1 MTGCAHVELRCAPA
15 IRAGVHH
22 INGSGGRIRHRIPVS
37 VHCFPSCHA
46 PAPHRDFRSDPPYR
60 VPDRG
65 GGRAAHSQPAASKL
79 LAHAETQLGFN
90 LFERVKGRLVATRE
104 AEILTPEVARLN
116 QDLNSVRRLAASLRD
131 RPNGHLRL
139 GCAPA
144 LGLGLLPGVV
154 RASRDAQPGITFD
167 IHTHHSAE
175 LVQGLLTRELDL
187 AITFDT
193 NDYPGLTRMGL
204 GHTELVHLS
213 RKPGAGPLRLSE
225 LSDMAGDTLIVL
237 DAGDAS
243 GALLQ
248 MTLDA
253 QGLDPQVAI
262 QVQTH
267 YVACALVD
275 AGCGDA
281 IVDAITAQAMLRPG
295 MSLRRLDPPL
305 RVRHQHHGAQPG
317 SPVRAAPRP
326 DRAAQGR
333 LRSAPGRARRPAC
346 LNVLG
351 VSPKATGARRRPFL
365 LQDCPH
371 SPKGTWARRK
381 RGAGVRYAVEPRD
394 RRCPP
399 PRIISPA

>member
-1 MTGCAHVELRCAPA
+1 MRLRHIEIFEA
-15 IRAGVHH
+15 IRRTGSLTEAAAALH
-22 INGSGGRIRHRIPVS
+22 I
-37 VHCFPSCHA
+37 
-46 PAPHRDFRSDPPYR
+46 
-60 VPDRG
+60 
-65 GGRAAHSQPAASKL
+65 SQPAASKL
-79 LAHAETQLGFN
+79 LAHAEAQLGFK

-104 AEILTPEVARLN
+104 ADILTPEVARLN

-144 LGLGLLPGVV
+144 LGLGLLPRVV
-154 RASRDAQPGITFD
+154 RDSRDAQPGITFD

-187 AITFDT
+187 AVTFDT

-213 RKPGAGPLRLSE
+213 RTPASGPMRLPE
-225 LSDMAGDTLIVL
+225 LATPSGGTLIVL
-237 DAGDAS
+237 DASDAS

-248 MTLDA
+248 MALDA

-295 MSLRRLDPPL
+295 MHLRRLEPAL
-305 RVRHQHHGAQPG
+305 RVPISIMVRNQDPLSSLHRDLIERL
-317 SPVRAAPRP
+317 RAACAERIATL
-326 DRAAQGR
+326 DAA
-333 LRSAPGRARRPAC
+333 C
-346 LNVLG
+346 
-351 VSPKATGARRRPFL
+351 
-365 LQDCPH
+365 
-371 SPKGTWARRK
+371 
-381 RGAGVRYAVEPRD
+381 
-394 RRCPP
+394 
-399 PRIISPA
+399 

>member
-1 MTGCAHVELRCAPA
+1 MRLRHIEIFEA
-15 IRAGVHH
+15 IRRTGSLTEAAAALH
-22 INGSGGRIRHRIPVS
+22 I
-37 VHCFPSCHA
+37 
-46 PAPHRDFRSDPPYR
+46 
-60 VPDRG
+60 
-65 GGRAAHSQPAASKL
+65 SQPAASKL
-79 LAHAETQLGFN
+79 LAHAESQLGFK
-90 LFERVKGRLVATRE
+90 LFDRVKGRLVATRE
-104 AEILTPEVARLN
+104 AEILTPEIARLS
-116 QDLNSVRRLAASLRD
+116 QDLSSVRRLASNLRD

-154 RASRDAQPGITFD
+154 RDSRDAQPGITFD

-213 RKPGAGPLRLSE
+213 RRAAQGPLRLSE
-225 LSDMAGDTLIVL
+225 LSEARGVEASGAGASGAAALGASASGSPTAGDTLIVL
-237 DAGDAS
+237 DASDAS

-248 MTLDA
+248 LALDA
-253 QGLDPQVAI
+253 QGLAPQVAI

-295 MSLRRLDPPL
+295 MTLRRLEPAL
-305 RVRHQHHGAQPG
+305 RVPISIMTRNQDPLSALHRDLIERL
-317 SPVRAAPRP
+317 RAAC
-326 DRAAQGR
+326 AALLEG
-333 LRSAPGRARRPAC
+333 LDAR
-346 LNVLG
+346 V
-351 VSPKATGARRRPFL
+351 
-365 LQDCPH
+365 
-371 SPKGTWARRK
+371 
-381 RGAGVRYAVEPRD
+381 
-394 RRCPP
+394 
-399 PRIISPA
+399 

>member
-1 MTGCAHVELRCAPA
+1 MRLRHIEIFEA
-15 IRAGVHH
+15 IRRTGSLTEAAAALH
-22 INGSGGRIRHRIPVS
+22 I
-37 VHCFPSCHA
+37 
-46 PAPHRDFRSDPPYR
+46 
-60 VPDRG
+60 
-65 GGRAAHSQPAASKL
+65 SQPAASKL
-79 LAHAETQLGFN
+79 LAHAESQLGFK
-90 LFERVKGRLVATRE
+90 LFDRVKGRLVATRE
-104 AEILTPEVARLN
+104 AEILTPEIARLS
-116 QDLNSVRRLAASLRD
+116 QDLSSVRRLASNLRD

-154 RASRDAQPGITFD
+154 RDSRDAQPGITFD

-213 RKPGAGPLRLSE
+213 RRAAPGPLRLSE
-225 LSDMAGDTLIVL
+225 LSEARGVETSGAAASGAGATGSPTAADTLIVL
-237 DAGDAS
+237 DASDAS

-248 MTLDA
+248 LALDA
-253 QGLDPQVAI
+253 QGLAPQVAI

-295 MSLRRLDPPL
+295 MTLRRLEPAL
-305 RVRHQHHGAQPG
+305 RVPISIMTRNQDPLSALHRDLIERL
-317 SPVRAAPRP
+317 RAAC
-326 DRAAQGR
+326 AALLEG
-333 LRSAPGRARRPAC
+333 LDAR
-346 LNVLG
+346 V
-351 VSPKATGARRRPFL
+351 
-365 LQDCPH
+365 
-371 SPKGTWARRK
+371 
-381 RGAGVRYAVEPRD
+381 
-394 RRCPP
+394 
-399 PRIISPA
+399 

>member
-1 MTGCAHVELRCAPA
+1 MRLRHIEIFEA
-15 IRAGVHH
+15 IRRTGSLTEAAAALH
-22 INGSGGRIRHRIPVS
+22 I
-37 VHCFPSCHA
+37 
-46 PAPHRDFRSDPPYR
+46 
-60 VPDRG
+60 
-65 GGRAAHSQPAASKL
+65 SQPAASKL
-79 LAHAETQLGFN
+79 LAHAEAQLGFK
-90 LFERVKGRLVATRE
+90 LFDRVKGRLVATRE

-116 QDLNSVRRLAASLRD
+116 QDLNSVRRLVTNLRD
-131 RPNGHLRL
+131 RPHGHLRL

-154 RASRDAQPGITFD
+154 RDSREAQPGITFD

-213 RKPGAGPLRLSE
+213 RRTDVGPMRLSE
-225 LSDMAGDTLIVL
+225 LADPAGETLIVL

-248 MTLDA
+248 MALDA
-253 QGLDPQVAI
+253 QGLAPQVSI

-295 MSLRRLDPPL
+295 MNLRRLEPAL
-305 RVRHQHHGAQPG
+305 RVPISIMVRNQDPLSALHHDLIERL
-317 SPVRAAPRP
+317 RAAC
-326 DRAAQGR
+326 AAR
-333 LRSAPGRARRPAC
+333 M
-346 LNVLG
+346 
-351 VSPKATGARRRPFL
+351 ATLDTP
-365 LQDCPH
+365 
-371 SPKGTWARRK
+371 
-381 RGAGVRYAVEPRD
+381 
-394 RRCPP
+394 
-399 PRIISPA
+399 

>member
-1 MTGCAHVELRCAPA
+1 MRLRHIEIFEA
-15 IRAGVHH
+15 IRRTGSLTEAAAALH
-22 INGSGGRIRHRIPVS
+22 I
-37 VHCFPSCHA
+37 
-46 PAPHRDFRSDPPYR
+46 
-60 VPDRG
+60 
-65 GGRAAHSQPAASKL
+65 SQPAASKL
-79 LAHAETQLGFN
+79 LAHAETQLGFK
-90 LFERVKGRLVATRE
+90 LFDRVKGRLVATRE
-104 AEILTPEVARLN
+104 AEILTPEIARLS
-116 QDLNSVRRLAASLRD
+116 QDLSSVRRLASNLRD

-154 RASRDAQPGITFD
+154 RDSRDAQPGITFD

-213 RKPGAGPLRLSE
+213 RRAAQGPLRLSE
-225 LSDMAGDTLIVL
+225 LSEARGVEASGADASGPDASGAAAPGSLTAADTLIVL
-237 DAGDAS
+237 DASDAS

-248 MTLDA
+248 LALDA
-253 QGLDPQVAI
+253 QGLAPQVAI

-295 MSLRRLDPPL
+295 MTLRRLEPAL
-305 RVRHQHHGAQPG
+305 RVPISIMTRNQDPLSALHRDLIERL
-317 SPVRAAPRP
+317 RAAC
-326 DRAAQGR
+326 AALLEG
-333 LRSAPGRARRPAC
+333 LDAR
-346 LNVLG
+346 V
-351 VSPKATGARRRPFL
+351 
-365 LQDCPH
+365 
-371 SPKGTWARRK
+371 
-381 RGAGVRYAVEPRD
+381 
-394 RRCPP
+394 
-399 PRIISPA
+399 

>member
-1 MTGCAHVELRCAPA
+1 MRLRHIEIFEA
-15 IRAGVHH
+15 IRRTGSLTEAAAALH
-22 INGSGGRIRHRIPVS
+22 I
-37 VHCFPSCHA
+37 
-46 PAPHRDFRSDPPYR
+46 
-60 VPDRG
+60 
-65 GGRAAHSQPAASKL
+65 SQPAASKL
-79 LAHAETQLGFN
+79 LAHAESQLGFK
-90 LFERVKGRLVATRE
+90 LFDRVKGRLVATRE
-104 AEILTPEVARLN
+104 AEILTPEIARLS
-116 QDLNSVRRLAASLRD
+116 QDLSSVRRLASNLRD

-154 RASRDAQPGITFD
+154 RDSRDAQPGITFD

-213 RKPGAGPLRLSE
+213 RRAAQGPLRLSA
-225 LSDMAGDTLIVL
+225 LSEARGVEASGAAASGAAASGAVASGAVASGSPTAGDTLIVL
-237 DAGDAS
+237 DASDAS

-248 MTLDA
+248 LALDA
-253 QGLDPQVAI
+253 QGLAPQVAI

-295 MSLRRLDPPL
+295 MTLRRLEPAL
-305 RVRHQHHGAQPG
+305 RVPISIMTRNQDPLSALHRDLIERL
-317 SPVRAAPRP
+317 RAAC
-326 DRAAQGR
+326 AALLEG
-333 LRSAPGRARRPAC
+333 LDAR
-346 LNVLG
+346 V
-351 VSPKATGARRRPFL
+351 
-365 LQDCPH
+365 
-371 SPKGTWARRK
+371 
-381 RGAGVRYAVEPRD
+381 
-394 RRCPP
+394 
-399 PRIISPA
+399 

>member
-1 MTGCAHVELRCAPA
+1 MRLRHIEIFEA
-15 IRAGVHH
+15 IRRTGSLTEAAAALH
-22 INGSGGRIRHRIPVS
+22 I
-37 VHCFPSCHA
+37 
-46 PAPHRDFRSDPPYR
+46 
-60 VPDRG
+60 
-65 GGRAAHSQPAASKL
+65 SQPAASKL
-79 LAHAETQLGFN
+79 LAHAESQLGFK
-90 LFERVKGRLVATRE
+90 LFDRVKGRLVATRE
-104 AEILTPEVARLN
+104 AEILTPEIARLS
-116 QDLNSVRRLAASLRD
+116 QDLSSVRRLASNLRD

-154 RASRDAQPGITFD
+154 RDSRDAQPGVTFD

-213 RKPGAGPLRLSE
+213 RRAAQGPLRLSE
-225 LSDMAGDTLIVL
+225 LSEARGVEASGAGASGAAALGASASGSPAAADTLIVL
-237 DAGDAS
+237 DASDAS

-248 MTLDA
+248 LALDA
-253 QGLDPQVAI
+253 QGLAPQVAI

-295 MSLRRLDPPL
+295 MTLRRLEPAL
-305 RVRHQHHGAQPG
+305 RVPISIMTRNQDPLSALHRDLIERL
-317 SPVRAAPRP
+317 RAAC
-326 DRAAQGR
+326 AALLEG
-333 LRSAPGRARRPAC
+333 LDAR
-346 LNVLG
+346 V
-351 VSPKATGARRRPFL
+351 
-365 LQDCPH
+365 
-371 SPKGTWARRK
+371 
-381 RGAGVRYAVEPRD
+381 
-394 RRCPP
+394 
-399 PRIISPA
+399 

>member
-1 MTGCAHVELRCAPA
+1 MRLRHIEIFEA
-15 IRAGVHH
+15 IRRTGSLTEAAAALH
-22 INGSGGRIRHRIPVS
+22 I
-37 VHCFPSCHA
+37 
-46 PAPHRDFRSDPPYR
+46 
-60 VPDRG
+60 
-65 GGRAAHSQPAASKL
+65 SQPAASKL
-79 LAHAETQLGFN
+79 LAHAESQLGFK
-90 LFERVKGRLVATRE
+90 LFDRVKGRLVATRE
-104 AEILTPEVARLN
+104 AEILTPEIARLS
-116 QDLNSVRRLAASLRD
+116 QDLSSVRRLASNLRD

-154 RASRDAQPGITFD
+154 RDSRDAQPGITFD

-213 RKPGAGPLRLSE
+213 RRAAQGPLRLSE
-225 LSDMAGDTLIVL
+225 LSEARGAEASGAAASGAGVSGSPTAADTLIVL
-237 DAGDAS
+237 DASDAS

-248 MTLDA
+248 LALDA
-253 QGLDPQVAI
+253 QGLAPQVAI

-295 MSLRRLDPPL
+295 MTLRRLEPAL
-305 RVRHQHHGAQPG
+305 RVPISIMTRNQDPLSALHRDLIERL
-317 SPVRAAPRP
+317 RAAC
-326 DRAAQGR
+326 AALLEG
-333 LRSAPGRARRPAC
+333 LDAR
-346 LNVLG
+346 V
-351 VSPKATGARRRPFL
+351 
-365 LQDCPH
+365 
-371 SPKGTWARRK
+371 
-381 RGAGVRYAVEPRD
+381 
-394 RRCPP
+394 
-399 PRIISPA
+399 

>member
-1 MTGCAHVELRCAPA
+1 MRLRHIEIFEA
-15 IRAGVHH
+15 IRRTGSLTEAAAALH
-22 INGSGGRIRHRIPVS
+22 I
-37 VHCFPSCHA
+37 
-46 PAPHRDFRSDPPYR
+46 
-60 VPDRG
+60 
-65 GGRAAHSQPAASKL
+65 SQPAASKL
-79 LAHAETQLGFN
+79 LAHAESQLGFK
-90 LFERVKGRLVATRE
+90 LFDRVKGRLVATRE
-104 AEILTPEVARLN
+104 AEILTPEIARLS
-116 QDLNSVRRLAASLRD
+116 QDLNSVRRLATNLRD

-154 RASRDAQPGITFD
+154 RDSRNAQPGITFD

-213 RKPGAGPLRLSE
+213 RKPGQGPLRLSD
-225 LSDMAGDTLIVL
+225 LSDPADATDSGDTLIVL

-248 MTLDA
+248 LALDA
-253 QGLDPQVAI
+253 QGLAPQVAI

-281 IVDAITAQAMLRPG
+281 IVDAITARAMLRPG
-295 MSLRRLDPPL
+295 MTLRRLEPAL
-305 RVRHQHHGAQPG
+305 RVPISIMTRNQDPLSALHRDLIERL
-317 SPVRAAPRP
+317 RAACTALLEGL
-326 DRAAQGR
+326 D
-333 LRSAPGRARRPAC
+333 APA
-346 LNVLG
+346 
-351 VSPKATGARRRPFL
+351 
-365 LQDCPH
+365 
-371 SPKGTWARRK
+371 
-381 RGAGVRYAVEPRD
+381 
-394 RRCPP
+394 
-399 PRIISPA
+399 

>member
-1 MTGCAHVELRCAPA
+1 MRLRHIEIFEA
-15 IRAGVHH
+15 IRRTGSLTEAAAALH
-22 INGSGGRIRHRIPVS
+22 I
-37 VHCFPSCHA
+37 
-46 PAPHRDFRSDPPYR
+46 
-60 VPDRG
+60 
-65 GGRAAHSQPAASKL
+65 SQPAASKL
-79 LAHAETQLGFN
+79 LAHAESQLGFK
-90 LFERVKGRLVATRE
+90 LFDRVKGRLVATRE
-104 AEILTPEVARLN
+104 AEILTPEIARLS
-116 QDLNSVRRLAASLRD
+116 QDLSSVRRLASNLRD

-154 RASRDAQPGITFD
+154 RDSRDAQPGITFD

-213 RKPGAGPLRLSE
+213 RRAAQGPLRLSE
-225 LSDMAGDTLIVL
+225 LSEARGVEASGAAALGASASGSPAAADTLIVL
-237 DAGDAS
+237 DASDAS

-248 MTLDA
+248 LALDA
-253 QGLDPQVAI
+253 QGLAPQVAI

-295 MSLRRLDPPL
+295 MTLRRLEPAL
-305 RVRHQHHGAQPG
+305 RVPISIMTRNQDPLSALHRDLIERL
-317 SPVRAAPRP
+317 RAAC
-326 DRAAQGR
+326 AALLEG
-333 LRSAPGRARRPAC
+333 LDAR
-346 LNVLG
+346 V
-351 VSPKATGARRRPFL
+351 
-365 LQDCPH
+365 
-371 SPKGTWARRK
+371 
-381 RGAGVRYAVEPRD
+381 
-394 RRCPP
+394 
-399 PRIISPA
+399 

>member
-1 MTGCAHVELRCAPA
+1 MRLRHIEIFEA
-15 IRAGVHH
+15 IRRTGSLTEAAAALH
-22 INGSGGRIRHRIPVS
+22 I
-37 VHCFPSCHA
+37 
-46 PAPHRDFRSDPPYR
+46 
-60 VPDRG
+60 
-65 GGRAAHSQPAASKL
+65 SQPAASKL
-79 LAHAETQLGFN
+79 LAHAESQLGFK
-90 LFERVKGRLVATRE
+90 LFDRVKGRLVATRE
-104 AEILTPEVARLN
+104 AEILTPEIARLS
-116 QDLNSVRRLAASLRD
+116 QDLSSVRRLASNLRD

-154 RASRDAQPGITFD
+154 RDSRNAQPGITFD

-213 RKPGAGPLRLSE
+213 RKPGTGPLRLSE
-225 LSDMAGDTLIVL
+225 LSAASAAATSAAATSGDTLILL

-248 MTLDA
+248 LALDA
-253 QGLDPQVAI
+253 QGLAPQVAI

-295 MSLRRLDPPL
+295 MNLRRLEPAL
-305 RVRHQHHGAQPG
+305 RVPISIMTRNQDPLSALHRDLIERL
-317 SPVRAAPRP
+317 RAAC
-326 DRAAQGR
+326 AAR
-333 LRSAPGRARRPAC
+333 LEG
-346 LNVLG
+346 LD
-351 VSPKATGARRRPFL
+351 T
-365 LQDCPH
+365 
-371 SPKGTWARRK
+371 
-381 RGAGVRYAVEPRD
+381 AG
-394 RRCPP
+394 
-399 PRIISPA
+399 

>member
-1 MTGCAHVELRCAPA
+1 MRLRHIEIFEA
-15 IRAGVHH
+15 IRRTGSLTEAAAALH
-22 INGSGGRIRHRIPVS
+22 I
-37 VHCFPSCHA
+37 
-46 PAPHRDFRSDPPYR
+46 
-60 VPDRG
+60 
-65 GGRAAHSQPAASKL
+65 SQPAASKL
-79 LAHAETQLGFN
+79 LAHAESQLGFK
-90 LFERVKGRLVATRE
+90 LFDRVKGRLVATRE
-104 AEILTPEVARLN
+104 AEILTPEIARLS
-116 QDLNSVRRLAASLRD
+116 QDLSSVRRLASNLRD

-154 RASRDAQPGITFD
+154 RDSRDAQPGITFD

-213 RKPGAGPLRLSE
+213 RRAAQGPLRLSE
-225 LSDMAGDTLIVL
+225 LSEARGVEASGAAASGAAALGASASGSPAAADTLIVL
-237 DAGDAS
+237 DASDAS

-248 MTLDA
+248 LALDA
-253 QGLDPQVAI
+253 QGLAPQVAI

-295 MSLRRLDPPL
+295 MTLRRLDPAL
-305 RVRHQHHGAQPG
+305 RVPISIMTRNQDPLSALHRDLIERL
-317 SPVRAAPRP
+317 RAAC
-326 DRAAQGR
+326 AALLEG
-333 LRSAPGRARRPAC
+333 LDAR
-346 LNVLG
+346 V
-351 VSPKATGARRRPFL
+351 
-365 LQDCPH
+365 
-371 SPKGTWARRK
+371 
-381 RGAGVRYAVEPRD
+381 
-394 RRCPP
+394 
-399 PRIISPA
+399 

>member
-1 MTGCAHVELRCAPA
+1 MRLRHIEIFEA
-15 IRAGVHH
+15 IRRTGSLTEAAAALH
-22 INGSGGRIRHRIPVS
+22 I
-37 VHCFPSCHA
+37 
-46 PAPHRDFRSDPPYR
+46 
-60 VPDRG
+60 
-65 GGRAAHSQPAASKL
+65 SQPAASKL
-79 LAHAETQLGFN
+79 LAHAESQLGFK
-90 LFERVKGRLVATRE
+90 LFDRVKGRLVATRE
-104 AEILTPEVARLN
+104 AEILTPEIARLS
-116 QDLNSVRRLAASLRD
+116 QDLSSVRRLASNLRD

-154 RASRDAQPGITFD
+154 RDSRDAQPGITFD

-213 RKPGAGPLRLSE
+213 RRAAQGPLRLSE
-225 LSDMAGDTLIVL
+225 LSEARGVEASGADASGAAASGAGASGSPTAADTLIVL
-237 DAGDAS
+237 DASDAS

-248 MTLDA
+248 LALDA
-253 QGLDPQVAI
+253 QGLAPQVAI

-295 MSLRRLDPPL
+295 MTLRRLDPAL
-305 RVRHQHHGAQPG
+305 RVPISIMTRNQDPLSALHRDLIERL
-317 SPVRAAPRP
+317 RAAC
-326 DRAAQGR
+326 AALLEG
-333 LRSAPGRARRPAC
+333 LDAR
-346 LNVLG
+346 V
-351 VSPKATGARRRPFL
+351 
-365 LQDCPH
+365 
-371 SPKGTWARRK
+371 
-381 RGAGVRYAVEPRD
+381 
-394 RRCPP
+394 
-399 PRIISPA
+399 

>member
-1 MTGCAHVELRCAPA
+1 MRLRHIEIFEA
-15 IRAGVHH
+15 IRRTGSLTEAAAALH
-22 INGSGGRIRHRIPVS
+22 I
-37 VHCFPSCHA
+37 
-46 PAPHRDFRSDPPYR
+46 
-60 VPDRG
+60 
-65 GGRAAHSQPAASKL
+65 SQPAASKL
-79 LAHAETQLGFN
+79 LAHAESQLGFK
-90 LFERVKGRLVATRE
+90 LFDRVKGRLVATRE
-104 AEILTPEVARLN
+104 AEILTPEIARLN
-116 QDLNSVRRLAASLRD
+116 QDLSSVRRLASNLRD

-154 RASRDAQPGITFD
+154 RDSRDAQPGITFD

-213 RKPGAGPLRLSE
+213 RRAAQGPLRLSE
-225 LSDMAGDTLIVL
+225 LSEARGVEASGAAASGAVASGSPTAGDTLIVL
-237 DAGDAS
+237 DASDAS

-248 MTLDA
+248 LALDA
-253 QGLDPQVAI
+253 QGLAPQVAI

-295 MSLRRLDPPL
+295 MTLRRLEPAL
-305 RVRHQHHGAQPG
+305 RVPISIMTRNQDPLSALHRDLIERL
-317 SPVRAAPRP
+317 RAAC
-326 DRAAQGR
+326 AALLEG
-333 LRSAPGRARRPAC
+333 LDAR
-346 LNVLG
+346 V
-351 VSPKATGARRRPFL
+351 
-365 LQDCPH
+365 
-371 SPKGTWARRK
+371 
-381 RGAGVRYAVEPRD
+381 
-394 RRCPP
+394 
-399 PRIISPA
+399 

>member
-1 MTGCAHVELRCAPA
+1 MRLRHIEIFEA
-15 IRAGVHH
+15 IRRTGSLTEAAAALH
-22 INGSGGRIRHRIPVS
+22 I
-37 VHCFPSCHA
+37 
-46 PAPHRDFRSDPPYR
+46 
-60 VPDRG
+60 
-65 GGRAAHSQPAASKL
+65 SQPAASKL
-79 LAHAETQLGFN
+79 LAHAESQLGFK
-90 LFERVKGRLVATRE
+90 LFDRVKGRLVATRE
-104 AEILTPEVARLN
+104 AEILTPEIARLN
-116 QDLNSVRRLAASLRD
+116 QDLSSVRRLAANLRD

-154 RASRDAQPGITFD
+154 RDSRDAQPGITFD

-213 RKPGAGPLRLSE
+213 RRAAQGPLRLSA
-225 LSDMAGDTLIVL
+225 LSEARGAAAAGSTSAGETLIVL
-237 DAGDAS
+237 DANDAS

-248 MTLDA
+248 LALDA
-253 QGLDPQVAI
+253 QGLAPQVAI

-295 MSLRRLDPPL
+295 MTLRRLEPAL
-305 RVRHQHHGAQPG
+305 RVPISIMTRNQDPLSALH
-317 SPVRAAPRP
+317 R
-326 DRAAQGR
+326 DLIER
-333 LRSAPGRARRPAC
+333 LRTACAALMEGLEAR
-346 LNVLG
+346 G
-351 VSPKATGARRRPFL
+351 
-365 LQDCPH
+365 
-371 SPKGTWARRK
+371 
-381 RGAGVRYAVEPRD
+381 
-394 RRCPP
+394 
-399 PRIISPA
+399 

>member
-1 MTGCAHVELRCAPA
+1 MRLRHIEIFEA
-15 IRAGVHH
+15 IRRTGSLTEAAAALH
-22 INGSGGRIRHRIPVS
+22 I
-37 VHCFPSCHA
+37 
-46 PAPHRDFRSDPPYR
+46 
-60 VPDRG
+60 
-65 GGRAAHSQPAASKL
+65 SQPAASKL
-79 LAHAETQLGFN
+79 LAHAESQLGFK
-90 LFERVKGRLVATRE
+90 LFDRVKGRLVATRE
-104 AEILTPEVARLN
+104 AEILTPEIARLS
-116 QDLNSVRRLAASLRD
+116 QDLSSVRRLASNLRD

-154 RASRDAQPGITFD
+154 RDSRDAQPGITFD

-213 RKPGAGPLRLSE
+213 RRAAQGPLRLSE
-225 LSDMAGDTLIVL
+225 LSEARGVEASGAGASGAAASGSPKAADTLIVL
-237 DAGDAS
+237 DASDAS

-248 MTLDA
+248 LALDA
-253 QGLDPQVAI
+253 QGLAPQVAI

-295 MSLRRLDPPL
+295 MTLRRLEPAL
-305 RVRHQHHGAQPG
+305 RVPISIMTRNQDPLSALHRDLIERL
-317 SPVRAAPRP
+317 RAAC
-326 DRAAQGR
+326 AALLEG
-333 LRSAPGRARRPAC
+333 LDAP
-346 LNVLG
+346 V
-351 VSPKATGARRRPFL
+351 
-365 LQDCPH
+365 
-371 SPKGTWARRK
+371 
-381 RGAGVRYAVEPRD
+381 
-394 RRCPP
+394 
-399 PRIISPA
+399 

>member
-1 MTGCAHVELRCAPA
+1 MRLRHIEIFEA
-15 IRAGVHH
+15 IRRTGSLTEAAAALH
-22 INGSGGRIRHRIPVS
+22 I
-37 VHCFPSCHA
+37 
-46 PAPHRDFRSDPPYR
+46 
-60 VPDRG
+60 
-65 GGRAAHSQPAASKL
+65 SQPAASKL
-79 LAHAETQLGFN
+79 LAHAESQLGFK
-90 LFERVKGRLVATRE
+90 LFDRVKGRLVATRE
-104 AEILTPEVARLN
+104 AEILTPEIARLS
-116 QDLNSVRRLAASLRD
+116 QDLSSVRRLASNLRD

-154 RASRDAQPGITFD
+154 RDSRDAQPGITFD

-213 RKPGAGPLRLSE
+213 RRAAQGPLRLSD
-225 LSDMAGDTLIVL
+225 LSEARGVEASGAAASGAAASGAAAPGSLTAADTLIVL
-237 DAGDAS
+237 DASDAS

-248 MTLDA
+248 LALDA
-253 QGLDPQVAI
+253 QGLAPQVAI

-295 MSLRRLDPPL
+295 MTLRRLEPAL
-305 RVRHQHHGAQPG
+305 RVPISIMTRNQDPLSALHRDLIERL
-317 SPVRAAPRP
+317 RAAC
-326 DRAAQGR
+326 AALLEG
-333 LRSAPGRARRPAC
+333 LDAR
-346 LNVLG
+346 V
-351 VSPKATGARRRPFL
+351 
-365 LQDCPH
+365 
-371 SPKGTWARRK
+371 
-381 RGAGVRYAVEPRD
+381 
-394 RRCPP
+394 
-399 PRIISPA
+399 

>member
-1 MTGCAHVELRCAPA
+1 MRLRHIEIFEA
-15 IRAGVHH
+15 IRRTGSLTEAAAALH
-22 INGSGGRIRHRIPVS
+22 I
-37 VHCFPSCHA
+37 
-46 PAPHRDFRSDPPYR
+46 
-60 VPDRG
+60 
-65 GGRAAHSQPAASKL
+65 SQPAASKL
-79 LAHAETQLGFN
+79 LAHAESQLGFR
-90 LFERVKGRLVATRE
+90 LFDRVKGRLVATRE
-104 AEILTPEVARLN
+104 AEILTPEIARLS
-116 QDLNSVRRLAASLRD
+116 QDLSSVRRLAANLRD
-131 RPNGHLRL
+131 RPHGHLRL

-154 RASRDAQPGITFD
+154 RDSRDAQPGITFD

-213 RKPGAGPLRLSE
+213 RTATQGPMRLSE
-225 LSDMAGDTLIVL
+225 LGDASGGTLIVL

-248 MTLDA
+248 LALDA
-253 QGLDPQVAI
+253 QGLAPQVAI

-295 MSLRRLDPPL
+295 MNLRRLEPAL
-305 RVRHQHHGAQPG
+305 RVPISIMTRNQDPLSALHRDLIERL
-317 SPVRAAPRP
+317 RAAC
-326 DRAAQGR
+326 AAR
-333 LRSAPGRARRPAC
+333 LAGLEAPA
-346 LNVLG
+346 
-351 VSPKATGARRRPFL
+351 
-365 LQDCPH
+365 
-371 SPKGTWARRK
+371 
-381 RGAGVRYAVEPRD
+381 
-394 RRCPP
+394 
-399 PRIISPA
+399 

>member
-1 MTGCAHVELRCAPA
+1 MRLRHIEIFEA
-15 IRAGVHH
+15 IRRTGSLTEAAAALH
-22 INGSGGRIRHRIPVS
+22 I
-37 VHCFPSCHA
+37 
-46 PAPHRDFRSDPPYR
+46 
-60 VPDRG
+60 
-65 GGRAAHSQPAASKL
+65 SQPAASKL
-79 LAHAETQLGFN
+79 LAHAESQLGFK
-90 LFERVKGRLVATRE
+90 LFDRVKGRLVATRE
-104 AEILTPEVARLN
+104 AEILTPEIARLS
-116 QDLNSVRRLAASLRD
+116 QDLSSVRRLASNLRD

-154 RASRDAQPGITFD
+154 RDSRDAQPGITFD

-213 RKPGAGPLRLSE
+213 RRPAQGPLRLSE
-225 LSDMAGDTLIVL
+225 LSEATDAAASGAGASGDTLIVL
-237 DAGDAS
+237 DASDAS

-248 MTLDA
+248 LALDA
-253 QGLDPQVAI
+253 QGLAPQVAI

-295 MSLRRLDPPL
+295 MTLRRLEPAL
-305 RVRHQHHGAQPG
+305 RVPISIMTRNQDPLSALHRDLIDRL
-317 SPVRAAPRP
+317 RAAC
-326 DRAAQGR
+326 AAR
-333 LRSAPGRARRPAC
+333 L
-346 LNVLG
+346 
-351 VSPKATGARRRPFL
+351 
-365 LQDCPH
+365 
-371 SPKGTWARRK
+371 
-381 RGAGVRYAVEPRD
+381 AGLDAL
-394 RRCPP
+394 
-399 PRIISPA
+399 A

>member
-1 MTGCAHVELRCAPA
+1 MRLRHIEIFEA
-15 IRAGVHH
+15 IRRTGSLTEAAAALH
-22 INGSGGRIRHRIPVS
+22 I
-37 VHCFPSCHA
+37 
-46 PAPHRDFRSDPPYR
+46 
-60 VPDRG
+60 
-65 GGRAAHSQPAASKL
+65 SQPAASKL
-79 LAHAETQLGFN
+79 LAHAESQLGFK
-90 LFERVKGRLVATRE
+90 LFDRVKGRLVATRE
-104 AEILTPEVARLN
+104 AEILTPEIARLN
-116 QDLNSVRRLAASLRD
+116 QDLSSVRRLASNLRD

-154 RASRDAQPGITFD
+154 RDSRDAQPGITFD

-213 RKPGAGPLRLSE
+213 RRAAQGPLRLSE
-225 LSDMAGDTLIVL
+225 LSEARGVEASGAGASGAGASGSPTAADTLIVL
-237 DAGDAS
+237 DASDAS

-248 MTLDA
+248 LALDA
-253 QGLDPQVAI
+253 QGLAPQVAI

-295 MSLRRLDPPL
+295 MTLRRLEPAL
-305 RVRHQHHGAQPG
+305 RVPISIMTRNQDPLSALHRDLIERL
-317 SPVRAAPRP
+317 RAAC
-326 DRAAQGR
+326 AALLEG
-333 LRSAPGRARRPAC
+333 LDAR
-346 LNVLG
+346 V
-351 VSPKATGARRRPFL
+351 
-365 LQDCPH
+365 
-371 SPKGTWARRK
+371 
-381 RGAGVRYAVEPRD
+381 
-394 RRCPP
+394 
-399 PRIISPA
+399 